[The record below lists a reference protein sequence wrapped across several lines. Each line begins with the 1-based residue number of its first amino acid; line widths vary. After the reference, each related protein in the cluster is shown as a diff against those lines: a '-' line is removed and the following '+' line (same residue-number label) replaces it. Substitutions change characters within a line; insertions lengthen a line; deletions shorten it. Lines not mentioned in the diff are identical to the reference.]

1 MPSRDNRPRVA
12 LERGLRVLSLLTLAV
27 AIWIAVRPPARRV
40 PETAASAALDEALP
54 RWTIAPPPRIHLAIR
69 AAPSREARH
78 WLRAIRRGG
87 TPVSWAGGE
96 IPAFALE
103 VAPFADPRGGT
114 IVWIAAPAGARVAVH
129 DAIAAIDTVIAT
141 AGGARILA
149 PITMGPLTA
158 TIGEHRATARA
169 PDTLMPR
176 RVLILGGAAWE
187 AKFVMTALEEAGW
200 GVDARL
206 TVAPGVEVTQGQSR
220 VPDTSRHAAVI
231 VLDTPSASTASTVA
245 RYVRAGGG
253 ALLSGVS
260 AQVSGLDD
268 ISVGRVGARVRAS
281 SIAFTDDAPHQA
293 LAFLAIAPRADAI
306 VLDERAGRVAAAARR
321 VEMGRVVQLG
331 YDETWRWR
339 LTGGAGAVAAHR
351 DWWSGLVSSVAHRAA
366 VPLEREEGDDDA
378 PLARLVDALGPS
390 TVEPAETSTAPG
402 WSPSATLLFALTSA
416 LLLAELASRRLRGA
430 P

>member
-1 MPSRDNRPRVA
+1 MPSPDNRPRVA

-27 AIWIAVRPPARRV
+27 AIWIAVRPPVQRV
-40 PETAASAALDEALP
+40 PETAASAALDEALS
-54 RWTIAPPPRIHLAIR
+54 RWTVAPPPRIHLALN
-69 AAPSREARH
+69 AAPSRETRD

-87 TPVSWAGGE
+87 TPVSWAGDD

-114 IVWIAAPAGARVAVH
+114 ILWIAAPTGARVAVH

-149 PITMGPLTA
+149 PMTMGSLTA
-158 TIGEHRATARA
+158 TIGEHRTRARA

-176 RVLILGGAAWE
+176 RVLILGRASWE
-187 AKFVMTALEEAGW
+187 AKFVIAALEEVGW

-206 TVAPGVEVTQGQSR
+206 TVAPGVEVTQGQTR

-231 VLDTPSASTASTVA
+231 VLEAPSASTASTVA

-253 ALLSGVS
+253 ALLSGAG
-260 AQVSGLDD
+260 AQASGLGD
-268 ISVGRVGARVRAS
+268 IGVGRVGARVRAS

-293 LAFLAIAPRADAI
+293 LAFLAVAPRADAI

-321 VEMGRVVQLG
+321 LEMGRVVQLG

-339 LTGGAGAVAAHR
+339 LAGGAGAVAAHR
-351 DWWSGLVSSVAHRAA
+351 DWWSALVSSVAHRAA
-366 VPLEREEGDDDA
+366 VPLAREEGDDDA

-390 TVEPAETSTAPG
+390 TADTAEMSTRAR
-402 WSPSATLLFALTSA
+402 WSPSAALLFALISA
-416 LLLAELASRRLRGA
+416 FLLAELASRRLRGA